1 MTMHN
6 EDRTD
11 AGATEGRAPWRGPVI
26 GILLILAVSC
36 IVVVGFFHWINLIDE
51 THLAASPR
59 EGPVD
64 AAAVTHLTKED
75 FRDHP
80 ALRVLVLDRKY
91 VLVSKGPIFDALL
104 LLDPRSAYSPAN
116 RDHAKYGSLRIPGAK
131 MRRIL
136 ADYAECEWNGTVYGV
151 AQSA

>member
-1 MTMHN
+1 MPMRG
-6 EDRTD
+6 ESVWGC
-11 AGATEGRAPWRGPVI
+11 AEGRF
-26 GILLILAVSC
+26 L
-36 IVVVGFFHWINLIDE
+36 
-51 THLAASPR
+51 PR
-59 EGPVD
+59 LKSGGSSAHDPE
-64 AAAVTHLTKED
+64 ED
-75 FRDHP
+75 FRNHP